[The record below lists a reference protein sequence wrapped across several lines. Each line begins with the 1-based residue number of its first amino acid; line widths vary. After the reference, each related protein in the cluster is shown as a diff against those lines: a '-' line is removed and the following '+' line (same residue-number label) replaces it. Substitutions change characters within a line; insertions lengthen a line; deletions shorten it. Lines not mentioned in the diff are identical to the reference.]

1 MSENSLFHTLV
12 LVSTFDTTIV
22 LIMIAANVFT
32 LAYGFQIIK
41 DVGQILSYG
50 IQIIETYVWIMHVAI
65 LILII
70 GVFNAI
76 EIL

>member
-50 IQIIETYVWIMHVAI
+50 IQIIETYVWIMHVAH
-65 LILII
+65 
-70 GVFNAI
+70 FDSNNWCF
-76 EIL
+76 